1 MTGNPHKAE
10 EMAAF
15 LDGTVEVEHVPLDC
29 PEYRDDE
36 VGPIAREK
44 ARFAYE
50 TLCRPLIV
58 DDTGFFVHA
67 LRGFPGPY
75 AAYVLRTLGNE
86 GMLRLLEGAA
96 DRSAHFVTAV
106 AYADADGI
114 RVFEGRLDGA
124 VTTGPRGSGG
134 FGYDPIFARRR
145 PDPRRDPARGE
156 EPVLA
161 PGAGALGVPGLV
173 FGGGAPV
180 TTVKSVGN
188 PVL

>member
-15 LDGTVEVEHVPLDC
+15 LEGTVEVEHVPLDC

-36 VGPIAREK
+36 VAPIAREK

-58 DDTGFFVHA
+58 DDTGFFVSA

-86 GMLRLLEGAA
+86 GVLRLLEGAA
-96 DRSAHFVTAV
+96 DRSAYFVTAV

-114 RVFEGRLDGA
+114 RLFEGRLDGEI
-124 VTTGPRGSGG
+124 TTAPRGSGG
-134 FGYDPIFARRR
+134 FGYDPIFAVGEMTLAEISLAEKNRFSHRAR
-145 PDPRRDPARGE
+145 ALSAFRDWFPA
-156 EPVLA
+156 
-161 PGAGALGVPGLV
+161 
-173 FGGGAPV
+173 
-180 TTVKSVGN
+180 KSDGDN
-188 PVL
+188 R

>member
-15 LDGTVEVEHVPLDC
+15 LAGAVEIEHVPLDC

-50 TLCRPLIV
+50 ALRRPLIV
-58 DDTGFFVHA
+58 DDTGFFVSA

-86 GMLRLLEGAA
+86 GLLRLLEGVP
-96 DRSAHFVTAV
+96 DRSAYFVTAV

-114 RVFEGRLDGA
+114 RLFEGRLEGE
-124 VTTGPRGSGG
+124 VTTAPRGSEG
-134 FGYDPIFARRR
+134 FGYDPIFAVGGRTLAELPLAEKNRFSHR
-145 PDPRRDPARGE
+145 ARALTAFRDWFS
-156 EPVLA
+156 
-161 PGAGALGVPGLV
+161 AGRDGDNG
-173 FGGGAPV
+173 
-180 TTVKSVGN
+180 
-188 PVL
+188 

>member
-1 MTGNPHKAE
+1 VRLAVVTGNPHKAE

-15 LDGTVEVEHVPLDC
+15 LAGTVEVEHVPLDC

-106 AYADADGI
+106 AYADEDGI
-114 RVFEGRLDGA
+114 RVFEGRLDGE

-134 FGYDPIFARRR
+134 FGYDPIFAVDGRTLAEIPLEEKNRFSHR
-145 PDPRRDPARGE
+145 ALALSAFRDWFPAG
-156 EPVLA
+156 
-161 PGAGALGVPGLV
+161 GAGD
-173 FGGGAPV
+173 
-180 TTVKSVGN
+180 N
-188 PVL
+188 R

>member
-1 MTGNPHKAE
+1 MRLAVVTGNPHKAE

-15 LDGTVEVEHVPLDC
+15 LEGTVEVEHVSLDC

-58 DDTGFFVHA
+58 DDTGFFVSA

-96 DRSAHFVTAV
+96 DRSAFFVTAV

-114 RVFEGRLDGA
+114 RLFEGRLDGEI
-124 VTTGPRGSGG
+124 TTAPRGSEG
-134 FGYDPIFARRR
+134 FGYDPIFAVGDRTLAELPLAEKNRFSHR
-145 PDPRRDPARGE
+145 ARALSAFRDWFPA
-156 EPVLA
+156 
-161 PGAGALGVPGLV
+161 
-173 FGGGAPV
+173 
-180 TTVKSVGN
+180 KSDGDN
-188 PVL
+188 R

>member
-1 MTGNPHKAE
+1 MRLAVVTGNPHKAE

-15 LDGTVEVEHVPLDC
+15 LEGTVEVEHVPLDC

-58 DDTGFFVHA
+58 DDTGFFVSA

-86 GMLRLLEGAA
+86 GMLRLLEDAA
-96 DRSAHFVTAV
+96 DRSAFFVTAV

-114 RVFEGRLDGA
+114 RLFEGRLDGEI
-124 VTTGPRGSGG
+124 TTAPRGSEG
-134 FGYDPIFARRR
+134 FGYDPIFAVGDRTLAELPLAEKNRFSHR
-145 PDPRRDPARGE
+145 ARALSAFRDWFPA
-156 EPVLA
+156 
-161 PGAGALGVPGLV
+161 
-173 FGGGAPV
+173 
-180 TTVKSVGN
+180 KSDGDN
-188 PVL
+188 R

>member
-1 MTGNPHKAE
+1 VRLAVVTGNPYKAE

-15 LDGTVEVEHVPLDC
+15 LEGTVEIEHVPLDC

-44 ARFAYE
+44 ARFAYDA
-50 TLCRPLIV
+50 LCRPLIV

-86 GMLRLLEGAA
+86 GILQLLGGTT
-96 DRSAHFVTAV
+96 DRSGYFVTAI

-114 RVFEGRLDGA
+114 RVFEGRLDGEITPA
-124 VTTGPRGSGG
+124 PRGTGG
-134 FGYDPIFARRR
+134 FGYDPIFAVGGRTLAELPLAEKNRFSHR
-145 PDPRRDPARGE
+145 ARALSAFRDWYSRE
-156 EPVLA
+156 H
-161 PGAGALGVPGLV
+161 AGD
-173 FGGGAPV
+173 
-180 TTVKSVGN
+180 N
-188 PVL
+188 R

>member
-15 LDGTVEVEHVPLDC
+15 LAGTVEIEHVPLDC

-44 ARFAYE
+44 ARFAYGV
-50 TLCRPLIV
+50 LCRPLIV

-86 GMLRLLEGAA
+86 GLLRLLEGAA

-114 RVFEGRLDGA
+114 RLFEGRLDGE
-124 VTTGPRGSGG
+124 VTTAPRGSGG
-134 FGYDPIFARRR
+134 FGYDPIFAVGDRTLAELPLGEKNRFSHR
-145 PDPRRDPARGE
+145 ARALSAFRDWFSAG
-156 EPVLA
+156 
-161 PGAGALGVPGLV
+161 GAGD
-173 FGGGAPV
+173 
-180 TTVKSVGN
+180 N
-188 PVL
+188 R